1 MPCIPTREACCGRFR
16 RCPGKTLE
24 SINSCSLL
32 RAVHPIRRA
41 SLKGAP
47 SSPVARRRCRLAPR
61 GRRKKCNRR
70 PCDGCGVSTMGDEKR
85 AQASEPAALVRA
97 QGLSKRYVQRR
108 RFSRKVFVVSALDN
122 LDLSIQ
128 AGRTLAVVGPSGS
141 GKSTLG
147 RCLARL
153 EEPGS
158 GEIWFGDKNLL
169 TLTARELLHVREQTQ
184 LVFQGPA
191 ATFNPRFSALQI
203 VSEPLAIQGRGS
215 RQDRRRRAQELMD
228 QVGLPSVCRERR
240 PLELSGGQR
249 QRLAIAR
256 ALTLEPKFLIL
267 DEALSGLDLSI
278 QAQIVNLLVELQDLY
293 CLTYLF

>member
-1 MPCIPTREACCGRFR
+1 
-16 RCPGKTLE
+16 
-24 SINSCSLL
+24 
-32 RAVHPIRRA
+32 
-41 SLKGAP
+41 
-47 SSPVARRRCRLAPR
+47 
-61 GRRKKCNRR
+61 
-70 PCDGCGVSTMGDEKR
+70 MGDEKR

-97 QGLSKRYVQRR
+97 QGLSKCYVQRR

-169 TLTARELLHVREQTQ
+169 TLTARELLPVREQIQ

-191 ATFNPRFSALQI
+191 ATFNPRFSAVQI
-203 VSEPLAIQGRGS
+203 VAEPLAIQGRGS

-228 QVGLPSVCRERR
+228 QVGLPSVCRERP

-278 QAQIVNLLVELQDLY
+278 QAQIVNLLLELQELY
-293 CLTYLF
+293 CLTYLFISHDLGMVAHIADEVAVMHRGRIVERAATLDLFSNARHPLTRALLTSLPAPPAHAYEAPSQPH